1 MVARGAIVWADLDPV
16 EGHEQGGRR
25 PVLVVSNSDFNQRS
39 GTLVVFPLT
48 TKAPRLGYP
57 FTIPVPPSTVGR
69 PSWVKL
75 TQVRTIDD
83 RRVSGDLGIA
93 PAVFVEQCLSGFL
106 RHCGA

>member
-1 MVARGAIVWADLDPV
+1 MVARGEIVWADLDPV

-25 PVLVVSNSDFNQRS
+25 PVLVVSGQVFNERS

-48 TKAPRLGYP
+48 SKPPHLGFP
-57 FTIPVPPSTVGR
+57 FTIAVPPGIVAK

-83 RRVSGDLGIA
+83 RRVRGALGRTPPI
-93 PAVFVEQCLSGFL
+93 FVDHCLHGL
-106 RHCGA
+106 LKHCQP

>member
-16 EGHEQGGRR
+16 QGHEQGGRR
-25 PVLVVSNSDFNQRS
+25 PVLVASSEHFNRSS

-48 TKAPRLGYP
+48 SQQPRLGFP
-57 FTIPVPPSTVGR
+57 FHLPVPPGLTTQ

-83 RRVSGDLGIA
+83 RRLGGQMGIA
-93 PAVFVEQCLSGFL
+93 SPAFVGHCMTGLL
-106 RHCGA
+106 RHCEP

>member
-25 PVLVVSNSDFNQRS
+25 PVLVASGQHFNERS
-39 GTLVVFPLT
+39 GTLIVFPLT
-48 TKAPRLGYP
+48 SKAPRLGFP
-57 FTIPVPPSTVGR
+57 FTVAVPPGVVAK

-83 RRVSGDLGIA
+83 RRIRGELGRTHA
-93 PAVFVEQCLSGFL
+93 AFVDHCLQGL
-106 RHCGA
+106 LQHCQP